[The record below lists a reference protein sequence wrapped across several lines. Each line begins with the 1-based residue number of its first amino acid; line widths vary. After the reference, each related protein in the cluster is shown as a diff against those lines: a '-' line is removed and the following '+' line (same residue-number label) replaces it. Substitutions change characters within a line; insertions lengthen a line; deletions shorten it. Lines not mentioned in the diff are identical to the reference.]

1 MLAKVLVANRG
12 EIACRVIRT
21 CRRLGIATVAV
32 FSDADEHALHRS
44 LADESMRLGPPPA
57 RESYLDIERI
67 MAAARESGAAA
78 IHPGY
83 GFLSENP
90 DFAEACTSAGLV
102 FIGPPPTAMR
112 AMADKAAA
120 KRIAAAAGIPVLP
133 GSFPG
138 DQSDAALLAAAEEI
152 GWPVLIKA
160 VAGGGG
166 RGMRRV
172 DGPAD
177 WAKSLAGARRE
188 AAASFGDDGMMVE
201 RCVARPRH
209 VEVQIFADAQGNVVH
224 LFERDC
230 SLQRRHQKVLEEAP
244 APGLPGDMRARMTE
258 AAVRLAQAIGYQGAG
273 TVEFIADIANGPV
286 ANGPVANGPG
296 ADGFW
301 FLEMNTRLQVEHPV
315 TEAITGLD
323 LVEWQIRVAD
333 GESLPLPQ
341 ERIARNGHAVEAR
354 ICAEDPARRDL
365 PSPGTLRRLDLPGS
379 AEGVRLDTGFRTG
392 DVVSPHYDSLL
403 AKLIVHAPTREAAL
417 RRLAAALG
425 QGRIDGVA
433 SNLRFLQA
441 VASHAAFGAG
451 EIDTGFLDRFRAELL
466 AAAAPDSAVA

>member
-1 MLAKVLVANRG
+1 MLAKILVANRG

-67 MAAARESGAAA
+67 VAAARESGAAA

-90 DFAEACTSAGLV
+90 DFAEACASAGLV

-112 AMADKAAA
+112 AMADKATA

-172 DGPAD
+172 DGPAAF
-177 WAKSLAGARRE
+177 AKSLAGARRE
-188 AAASFGDDGMMVE
+188 AAASFGDDRMMVE
-201 RCVARPRH
+201 RCVDRPRH
-209 VEVQIFADAQGNVVH
+209 VEVQIFGDAQGNVVH
-224 LFERDC
+224 LFDRDC

-244 APGLPGDMRARMTE
+244 APGLPEDTRARMTE
-258 AAVRLAQAIGYQGAG
+258 GAVRLAQDIGYQGAG
-273 TVEFIADIANGPV
+273 TVEFIADAANGS
-286 ANGPVANGPG
+286 G

-341 ERIARNGHAVEAR
+341 ERIARNGHAVEVR

-379 AEGVRLDTGFRTG
+379 AEGVRVDTGFRTG
-392 DVVSPHYDSLL
+392 DVVSPYYDSLL
-403 AKLIVHAPTREAAL
+403 AKLIVHAPTRETAL

-433 SNLRFLQA
+433 SNLRFLKA
-441 VASHAAFGAG
+441 VASHAGFGAG

-466 AAAAPDSAVA
+466 AAAAPDSAVV

>member
-1 MLAKVLVANRG
+1 MLAKTLVANRG

-44 LADESMRLGPPPA
+44 LADESIRLGPPPA
-57 RESYLDIERI
+57 RDSYLDIERI
-67 MAAARESGAAA
+67 VAAARESGVAA

-90 DFAEACTSAGLV
+90 DFADACASAGLV
-102 FIGPPPTAMR
+102 LIGPPPTAMR
-112 AMADKAAA
+112 AMADKATA

-133 GSFPG
+133 SNSPA
-138 DQSDAALLAAAEEI
+138 DQSDATLLAAAEEI

-172 DGPAD
+172 DGSAAF
-177 WAKSLAGARRE
+177 AKSLAGARRE
-188 AAASFGDDGMMVE
+188 AAASFGDDRMMVE
-201 RCVARPRH
+201 RCVDRPRH
-209 VEVQIFADAQGNVVH
+209 VEVQIFGDAQGNVVH
-224 LFERDC
+224 LFDRDC

-244 APGLPGDMRARMTE
+244 APGLPGDTRARMTGG
-258 AAVRLAQAIGYQGAG
+258 AVRLVQAIGYQGAG
-273 TVEFIADIANGPV
+273 TVEFIADIANGP
-286 ANGPVANGPG
+286 GANGPG

-341 ERIARNGHAVEAR
+341 ERIARNGHAVEVR

-379 AEGVRLDTGFRTG
+379 EGVRVDTGFRTG
-392 DVVSPHYDSLL
+392 DVVSPYYDSLL
-403 AKLIVHAPTREAAL
+403 AKLIVHAPTRETAL
-417 RRLAAALG
+417 RRLAAALSE
-425 QGRIDGVA
+425 GRIDGVA